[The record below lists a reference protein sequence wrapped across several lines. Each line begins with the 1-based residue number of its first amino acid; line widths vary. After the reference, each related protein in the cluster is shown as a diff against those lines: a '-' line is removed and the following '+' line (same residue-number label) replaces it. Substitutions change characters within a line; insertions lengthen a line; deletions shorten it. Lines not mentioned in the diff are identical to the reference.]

1 MAFVKGQSGNTS
13 GRPPGPDRY
22 GLALLEKSNR
32 KLLRQLIEK
41 ASGGDMRALEIC
53 ADRLWPKMKPTN
65 RPVEIP
71 LADSLGDQGQEVLN
85 AVFTGLIASDEAS
98 VLINALSAQAKLIE
112 VSELVKRI
120 EALEEFRGT
129 GVQTVVIEK
138 MPRRQLLPTT

>member
-1 MAFVKGQSGNTS
+1 MAFVKGQSGNAT
-13 GRPPGPDRY
+13 GRPKGPDRY
-22 GLALLEKSNR
+22 GLALLEKNNR
-32 KLLRQLIEK
+32 RLLRQLIEK
-41 ASGGDMRALEIC
+41 AATGDMRALEIC

-71 LADSLGDQGQEVLN
+71 LASSLSDQGQEVLN

-98 VLINALSAQAKLIE
+98 TLINALSAQAKLIE

-120 EALEEFRGT
+120 EALEEFQGT
-129 GVQTVVIEK
+129 GGQTVVIEK